1 MDLLNIV
8 FVLLL
13 FVLVLFTYC
22 LENKTIMYFIMILL
36 ILLVVQKCVEK
47 NKTERFKDAA
57 NNNAKNNANNNA
69 KKNANNNAKNNAN
82 NNANNVLTDT
92 TQQADML
99 LQAGQKEQELKSLQ
113 NQVTD
118 LESDLSELREIM
130 RKRSINSAIERNA
143 KIDNFDLAKTQ
154 KDQDNTL
161 DKLESELDVLLKIY
175 RKETE
180 NHNKDKYSTLPIYSS
195 CKAQEEGMQYLR
207 EYENT
212 PPVVQ
217 MLEMEESM
225 KNLGID
231 SKSAAEL
238 MYHMKNGKLSDSID
252 VNLNLD

>member
-1 MDLLNIV
+1 MDLLHIV

-47 NKTERFKDAA
+47 NKTERFKDGSNNKSDNKKNNNTA
-57 NNNAKNNANNNA
+57 NNNANNT
-69 KKNANNNAKNNAN
+69 AN

-99 LQAGQKEQELKSLQ
+99 LQAGQKEQEINSLQ
-113 NQVTD
+113 TQVKD
-118 LESDLSELREIM
+118 LASDLSELREIM
-130 RKRSINSAIERNA
+130 RKRSINSAIERNS
-143 KIDNFDLAKTQ
+143 KIDNFDLSKTQ
-154 KDQDNTL
+154 KDQDTTL
-161 DKLESELDVLLKIY
+161 DKLESELDVLIKIY
-175 RKETE
+175 HKETE
-180 NHNKDKYSTLPIYSS
+180 NHNKERYATLPIYSS
-195 CKAQEEGMQYLR
+195 CKAKEEGMQYLR